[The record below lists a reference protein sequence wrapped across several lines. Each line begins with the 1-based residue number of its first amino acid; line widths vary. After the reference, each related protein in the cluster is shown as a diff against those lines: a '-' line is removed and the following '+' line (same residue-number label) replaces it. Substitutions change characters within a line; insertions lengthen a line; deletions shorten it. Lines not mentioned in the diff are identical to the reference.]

1 MKVNIKL
8 IDPSL
13 PLPSYQTDGAVAF
26 DLYSRLDMD
35 VEPKNIA
42 LIPLNVVIKIPEG
55 YALVLANRSST
66 GRKKGLSMINGIGI
80 IDQDY
85 CGEEDEIRFLCYN
98 FTESSVK
105 IEKGERIA
113 QAMFLPV
120 GKAEFVQI
128 EKMNEKSRGG
138 FGTTG

>member
-1 MKVNIKL
+1 MKVKIKL

-13 PLPSYQTDGAVAF
+13 PLPNYQTDGSVAL
-26 DLYSRLDMD
+26 DLYSRLEIDI
-35 VEPKNIA
+35 EPKNTA
-42 LIPLNVVIKIPEG
+42 LVPLNVVIKIPKG

-66 GRKKGLSMINGIGI
+66 GRKKGLNMVNGIGI

-85 CGEEDEIRFLCYN
+85 CGEEDEIRFFCYN
-98 FTESSVK
+98 FTGKNVK

-113 QAMFLPV
+113 QAMFVPV
-120 GKAEFVQI
+120 EKAGLVQVDKMG
-128 EKMNEKSRGG
+128 EKNRGG